1 VFNRFLFFDLYHAH
15 LSHPPEAQNAFP
27 EAFLPHISTHIDV
40 QMVLMGCR
48 LDVVGLFAI
57 ISL

>member
-1 VFNRFLFFDLYHAH
+1 VFKHFWFFDLYYAH
-15 LSHPPEAQNAFP
+15 FSHPLEAQNAFP

-40 QMVLMGCR
+40 QMVLVGCG